1 VMLSYAK
8 NELKEAL
15 AHEKVADDPYLLKE
29 SEKIFPD
36 SLVKQYKKE
45 VHEHPLVTEI
55 VATQISN
62 DLFNCMGPTF
72 TQRIIASAGCSFLD
86 VCKAWVAARDIF
98 SMTET
103 LEEIEALDNIVSTE
117 VQSILIERL
126 KRMVRHAT
134 RWLVRHHRAD
144 LDTGALV
151 KCYQAPLKSLVS
163 QLDSLLIGSSIAH
176 RQSVIDCL
184 VADKVPAS
192 LAASLASSDQ
202 IYAML
207 GVISIAK
214 KVAIKPEQALQ
225 VYFHSGESLKLFDI
239 SKQLNLLPGES
250 HWQSLAREAMR
261 DDLEWQQLR
270 ISRGILEQVKE
281 GVDISDAF
289 VEWHTSHHILSER
302 WQRMAEAMLAVSK
315 PEFSMCQVALRELL
329 DLSHS

>member
-1 VMLSYAK
+1 
-8 NELKEAL
+8 
-15 AHEKVADDPYLLKE
+15 
-29 SEKIFPD
+29 
-36 SLVKQYKKE
+36 LVKQYKKE
-45 VHEHPLVTEI
+45 IHEHPLVTEI
-55 VATQISN
+55 VATQVSN

-103 LEEIEALDNIVSTE
+103 LKEIEALDNIVSTE

-151 KCYQAPLKSLVS
+151 KCYQAPLKSLVR
-163 QLDSLLIGSSIAH
+163 QLDSLLIGNSITH

-214 KVAIKPEQALQ
+214 KVSIKPEEAVK

-270 ISRGILEQVKE
+270 ISRGILEKVKE
-281 GVDISDAF
+281 GVDIGDAF